1 MVVLV
6 AALAYGATLKAKP
19 LPEATC
25 PGCECMYH
33 GRLHVYSDPG
43 DHDYFM
49 YILKLMIVLSA
60 VEINFLVNP
69 PVIFPSWRNNP
80 SRSCQISTPI
90 IAANRHS
97 KRIRCPIFR
106 TCQM

>member
-1 MVVLV
+1 MLSPLPSCCSTLRPTSRKQ
-6 AALAYGATLKAKP
+6 AAWLFLLRPLPTATLNP
-19 LPEATC
+19 CSTC
-25 PGCECMYH
+25 PGWCECMYH

-69 PVIFPSWRNNP
+69 R
-80 SRSCQISTPI
+80 
-90 IAANRHS
+90 
-97 KRIRCPIFR
+97 
-106 TCQM
+106 